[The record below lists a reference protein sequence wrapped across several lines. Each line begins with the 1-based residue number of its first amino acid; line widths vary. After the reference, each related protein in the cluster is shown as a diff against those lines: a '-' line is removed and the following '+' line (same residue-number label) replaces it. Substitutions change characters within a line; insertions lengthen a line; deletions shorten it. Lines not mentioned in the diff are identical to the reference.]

1 LPSKLSKRI
10 VEQAREQQLDD
21 EDIDDSG
28 AADRADA
35 GKKRKVRFGAAKTTK
50 STTSTKPSI
59 FSKAEDDEDDEDDEV
74 IDFGVED
81 DIALDGE
88 YIDIRDTRGGAGQAE
103 DAAVLRRFMPEDSSA
118 RRTLADIIMDKLREK
133 EEYNAAMAAGG
144 AEGGDDD
151 EEGGWTGPPPL
162 DPRVVEVYTEVGKY
176 LTHFRSGKVP
186 KVFKAIPAL
195 SNWEEVLFLTNPETW
210 SAHALY
216 AATRIFASNF
226 NAAKAQRFF
235 NLILLPKCRDD
246 IFAHKRLN
254 FHLYL
259 ALKKAT
265 YKPAGFYRG
274 IVLPLALSGDCTL
287 REAVIIASVI
297 SKNSIPQ
304 LHSAAAMMKLC
315 TMPYSGAVSVFLKA
329 LVNKKYSLPF
339 VAVDTLVDHFRQ
351 FSGSGEPS
359 MPIIWHQCLLSVAQR
374 YKADLT
380 REQKSFLHKLAGE
393 HTHYLISSE
402 IRRELASAPCRGD
415 PVSVPAAPIV
425 NNTAKISSGGQQAP
439 KGKKFIQSEMEY

>member
-1 LPSKLSKRI
+1 LSKRI
-10 VEQAREQQLDD
+10 VEHAREQQLDD
-21 EDIDDSG
+21 EDIDESG
-28 AADRADA
+28 AADLADSR
-35 GKKRKVRFGAAKTTK
+35 KKRKVRFGTARSK
-50 STTSTKPSI
+50 STTASSI
-59 FSKAEDDEDDEDDEV
+59 FAKAEDEEDDDDDEV
-74 IDFGVED
+74 IDFGAED

-88 YIDIRDTRGGAGQAE
+88 YIDVREPTSSA

-144 AEGGDDD
+144 LEGGEG
-151 EEGGWTGPPPL
+151 EEDRNGPPPL

-287 REAVIIASVI
+287 REAVIVASVI

-315 TMPYSGAVSVFLKA
+315 TMPYSGAVSVFLRA

-380 REQKSFLHKLAGE
+380 RDQKAFLHKLAGE

-415 PVSVPAAPIV
+415 PLSAPAISVVSNVKLGTSV
-425 NNTAKISSGGQQAP
+425 QQNSTRT
-439 KGKKFIQSEMEY
+439 KKLPSEMEIQY

>member
-1 LPSKLSKRI
+1 MPSKLSKRI

-28 AADRADA
+28 DADRADA
-35 GKKRKVRFGAAKTTK
+35 GKKRKVRFGAARTSTK
-50 STTSTKPSI
+50 ASTKPSI
-59 FSKAEDDEDDEDDEV
+59 FTKAEDDEEDEDDEV

-88 YIDIRDTRGGAGQAE
+88 YIDIRETRGGAGQAD

-144 AEGGDDD
+144 DEGGEED
-151 EEGGWTGPPPL
+151 EEWGGPPPL

-287 REAVIIASVI
+287 REAVIVASVI

-315 TMPYSGAVSVFLKA
+315 TMPYSGAVSVFLRA

-380 REQKSFLHKLAGE
+380 RDQKSFLHKLAGE

-415 PVSVPAAPIV
+415 PVSVPTVIPTV
-425 NNTAKISSGGQQAP
+425 NASAKPAIASGKNVS
-439 KGKKFIQSEMEY
+439 KGRTQSEMEY

>member
-1 LPSKLSKRI
+1 LSKRI

-28 AADRADA
+28 AADRVDA
-35 GKKRKVRFGAAKTTK
+35 GKKRKVRFGAARTSTK
-50 STTSTKPSI
+50 ASTKPSI
-59 FSKAEDDEDDEDDEV
+59 FSKAEDDEEDEDEEV

-88 YIDIRDTRGGAGQAE
+88 YIDIRETRGGAGQAD

-133 EEYNAAMAAGG
+133 EEHNAAMAAGG
-144 AEGGDDD
+144 DEGGEED
-151 EEGGWTGPPPL
+151 EEWGGPPPL

-287 REAVIIASVI
+287 REAVIVASVI

-315 TMPYSGAVSVFLKA
+315 TMPYSGAVSVFLRA

-380 REQKSFLHKLAGE
+380 RDQKSFLHKLAGE

-415 PVSVPAAPIV
+415 PVSVPTVIPTVHAS
-425 NNTAKISSGGQQAP
+425 AKPAIASGKHVS
-439 KGKKFIQSEMEY
+439 KGRTQSEMEY

>member
-1 LPSKLSKRI
+1 MPSKLSKRI

-21 EDIDDSG
+21 EDIDESG
-28 AADRADA
+28 DADRADA
-35 GKKRKVRFGAAKTTK
+35 GKKRKVRFGAARTSTK
-50 STTSTKPSI
+50 ASTKPSI
-59 FSKAEDDEDDEDDEV
+59 FTKAEDDEEDEDDEV

-88 YIDIRDTRGGAGQAE
+88 YIDIRETRGGAGQAD

-144 AEGGDDD
+144 DEGGEKD
-151 EEGGWTGPPPL
+151 EEWGGPPPL

-287 REAVIIASVI
+287 REAVIVASVI

-315 TMPYSGAVSVFLKA
+315 TMPYSGAVSVFLRA

-380 REQKSFLHKLAGE
+380 RDQKSFLHKLAGE

-415 PVSVPAAPIV
+415 PVSVPTVIPTV
-425 NNTAKISSGGQQAP
+425 NASAKPAIASGKNVS
-439 KGKKFIQSEMEY
+439 KGRTQSEMEY